1 MKTKLNLICFLLFC
15 ALGLSLFLNILSGV
29 EGTNEAWQIIRKD
42 DPNKSSDEKSSV
54 VVDLYTVVR
63 LVPSI
68 PGSYPD
74 SIYNEK
80 NNRWIPVQYNEI
92 ITRVDKTFSKG
103 ELIGILLLLI
113 TSLAAMIMAFIYFI
127 KLIRNINRSQ
137 IFEWANVRNLK
148 RLGIAFIVLFAV
160 NAIFGFLNYHSILQ
174 QVKIQGYEVDWS
186 SALQTSN
193 LVIGLA
199 SLLVAEIFAI
209 GLRLKEE
216 QELTI

>member
-1 MKTKLNLICFLLFC
+1 
-15 ALGLSLFLNILSGV
+15 
-29 EGTNEAWQIIRKD
+29 
-42 DPNKSSDEKSSV
+42 
-54 VVDLYTVVR
+54 
-63 LVPSI
+63 
-68 PGSYPD
+68 
-74 SIYNEK
+74 
-80 NNRWIPVQYNEI
+80 
-92 ITRVDKTFSKG
+92 
-103 ELIGILLLLI
+103 
-113 TSLAAMIMAFIYFI
+113 MAFIYFI
-127 KLIRNINRSQ
+127 RLIRNINRSQ

-174 QVKIQGYEVDWS
+174 QVKIQGYEIDWS